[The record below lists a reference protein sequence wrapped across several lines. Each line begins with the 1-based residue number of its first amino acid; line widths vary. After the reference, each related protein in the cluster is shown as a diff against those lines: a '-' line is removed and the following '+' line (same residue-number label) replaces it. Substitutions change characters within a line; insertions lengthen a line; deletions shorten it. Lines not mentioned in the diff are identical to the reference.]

1 MDRENKFYRLALAA
15 NPRQGCCSFSWRMK
29 CALEACGHTV
39 MVLTPQLQ
47 PYLFDAVGVFHAER
61 AERFFAVQKLDFVLV
76 ADGVNVA
83 GTDRIPAETA
93 LGVACVTREQA
104 QRAGLADSDAG
115 NFRPLDFALA
125 FSSEA
130 LEGLSRLKKA
140 NVIRVH
146 PLADRAY
153 ARTPLACTIAFEP
166 GILILQDETPARR
179 SFAEKLRA
187 RCAAGGIAAPIRVAG
202 AGWDGFERVGDTHA
216 AYAYAL
222 RSSHALVL
230 FSEAGGDN
238 GAGTA
243 GAASGRQVVR
253 LSGEEADEAAPAYDA
268 VHPEAAELAGC
279 AGGLTAFDNMVG
291 LALADGVKVVS
302 VGEVDSLHHRDRVVV
317 CRDVA
322 AAVDACLDGVS
333 SDDSGA
339 AAASTQVSS
348 AAANARAAASA
359 QTASAAATARAA
371 APAQA
376 ASASAPRRAAAPA
389 SVPARPATL
398 PHPTAA
404 SADADQDMLED
415 VLDSA
420 IGYAMAAFPKAGSP
434 NPRAIACA
442 FGYFGSGNFGDEY
455 ILETVDSQVRSIRP
469 GASLVAVSEHPEHT
483 FANRGIYAVSPL
495 GKSRLDA
502 VLAHASVALVTA
514 GLLFDQGVRWTSGKS
529 EMYSNTP
536 CPDIPGIAGFM
547 SLAAMNG
554 ARPLM
559 HGIGAG
565 PLDLSDSKKLVAFMG
580 SFGTVYAARDKVTFD
595 LVKACGVSDERVVLS
610 ADTAFVAPQPDAS
623 AARNFLAEHEIDPAE
638 CDLIAISLRNYEG
651 MPSSFTSNVA
661 VTLDTVLGRSARAHV
676 VFCIL
681 DSDDATISREV
692 AAQMRHAS
700 KTVMY
705 DSHDDVQAMAGM
717 LALCKTGVSMRY
729 HASLVLMACGKPC
742 VGIGYLPK
750 VNALFDEMGAS
761 DALLSMQATAD
772 ELYAALDLVLSNYEA
787 RAAAV
792 VAARA
797 NMAERA
803 EAGQQLLA
811 DALSASGPKAGF
823 IKRDFPMQDTPEF
836 DRRLMRDIDEA
847 RASAA
852 EANKVRRDLTRENE
866 ALKARIE
873 ELETSTTYKV
883 GKALMKVPTTL
894 KDKLGK

>member
-1 MDRENKFYRLALAA
+1 MDRENKFYRLALVA

-39 MVLTPQLQ
+39 MVLMPQLQ
-47 PYLFDAVGVFHAER
+47 PYLFDAVGVFHADR

-93 LGVACVTREQA
+93 FGVACITHEQA

-115 NFRPLDFALA
+115 DFRPLDFALA

-140 NVIRVH
+140 SVIRVH

-153 ARTPLACTIAFEP
+153 THTPLACTIAFAP

-187 RCAAGGIAAPIRVAG
+187 RCAAEGIAAPIRVAG

-230 FSEAGGDN
+230 FGEAGNAKAAD
-238 GAGTA
+238 AA
-243 GAASGRQVVR
+243 GAASDRQVVR
-253 LSGEEADEAAPAYDA
+253 LSGEEADEAAPVHYA
-268 VHPEAAELAGC
+268 VQPEAAELAGC
-279 AGGLTAFDNMVG
+279 AGGLVAFDNMVG

-302 VGEVDSLHHRDRVVV
+302 VGEVSSLHHRDRVVV
-317 CRDVA
+317 CRDIA

-333 SDDSGA
+333 SDASGA
-339 AAASTQVSS
+339 GVD
-348 AAANARAAASA
+348 SA
-359 QTASAAATARAA
+359 QAAPATATARAA
-371 APAQA
+371 ALV
-376 ASASAPRRAAAPA
+376 

-398 PHPTAA
+398 PHPAA
-404 SADADQDMLED
+404 AFADADQDMLED

-455 ILETVDSQVRSIRP
+455 ILETVDSQVRGIRP
-469 GASLVAVSEHPEHT
+469 GASLVAISEHPEHT

-502 VLAHASVALVTA
+502 VLGHASVALVTA

-580 SFGTVYAARDKVTFD
+580 GFGTVYAARDKITYD

-610 ADTAFVAPQPDAS
+610 ADTAFVAPQPDTS
-623 AARNFLAEHEIDPAE
+623 AARKFLAEHELDPAE

-651 MPSSFTSNVA
+651 MPPSFTSNVA

-705 DSHDDVQAMAGM
+705 DAHDDVQAMAGM
-717 LALCKTGVSMRY
+717 LSLCKTGVSMRY

-761 DALLSMQATAD
+761 DALLSMQASAD
-772 ELYAALDLVLSNYEA
+772 ELYAALDLVLSNYET

-797 NMAERA
+797 NMVERA
-803 EAGQQLLA
+803 ESGQQLLA
-811 DALSASGPKAGF
+811 DALAASGPKAGF
-823 IKRDFPMQDTPEF
+823 VKRDFPMRDTPEF

-852 EANKVRRDLTRENE
+852 EADRARRDLTRENE

-894 KDKLGK
+894 KDKLSK

>member
-1 MDRENKFYRLALAA
+1 
-15 NPRQGCCSFSWRMK
+15 MK

-47 PYLFDAVGVFHAER
+47 PYLFDADGIFRAER

-93 LGVACVTREQA
+93 FGVACIMREQA

-115 NFRPLDFALA
+115 DYRPLDFALA

-140 NVIRVH
+140 NVVRVH

-153 ARTPLACTIAFEP
+153 AHTPLACTIAFEP

-187 RCAAGGIAAPIRVAG
+187 RCAAEGIAAPIRVAG

-230 FSEAGGDN
+230 FGEAGNAKAAD
-238 GAGTA
+238 AA

-253 LSGEEADEAAPAYDA
+253 LSGEEADEAAPVHDA
-268 VHPEAAELAGC
+268 VQPEAAELAGC
-279 AGGLTAFDNMVG
+279 AGGLVAFDNMVG

-302 VGEVDSLHHRDRVVV
+302 VGEVSSLHHRDRVVV
-317 CRDVA
+317 CRDIA
-322 AAVDACLDGVS
+322 AAVDACLDGVG
-333 SDDSGA
+333 SDASGA
-339 AAASTQVSS
+339 GV
-348 AAANARAAASA
+348 ASA
-359 QTASAAATARAA
+359 QAASAAATARAVG
-371 APAQA
+371 PAQTASA
-376 ASASAPRRAAAPA
+376 ATTARAAATAVATARAAATASAPARA
-389 SVPARPATL
+389 ATL
-398 PHPTAA
+398 PHPAA
-404 SADADQDMLED
+404 AFADVDQDMLED

-455 ILETVDSQVRSIRP
+455 ILETVDSQVRGIRP
-469 GASLVAVSEHPEHT
+469 GASLVAISEHPEHT

-502 VLAHASVALVTA
+502 VLGHASVALVTA
-514 GLLFDQGVRWTSGKS
+514 GLLFDQGARWTSGKS

-580 SFGTVYAARDKVTFD
+580 GFGTVYAARDKITYD

-610 ADTAFVAPQPDAS
+610 ADTAFVAPQPDTS
-623 AARNFLAEHEIDPAE
+623 AARKFLAEHELDPAE

-651 MPSSFTSNVA
+651 MPPSFTSNVA

-705 DSHDDVQAMAGM
+705 DAHDDVQAMAGM
-717 LALCKTGVSMRY
+717 LSLCKTGVSMRY

-761 DALLSMQATAD
+761 DALLSMQASAD
-772 ELYAALDLVLSNYEA
+772 ELYAALDLVLSNYET

-797 NMAERA
+797 NMVERA
-803 EAGQQLLA
+803 ESGQRLLA
-811 DALSASGPKAGF
+811 DALAVSGPKAGF
-823 IKRDFPMQDTPEF
+823 VKRDFLMQDTPEF

-852 EANKVRRDLTRENE
+852 EANRARRDLTRENE